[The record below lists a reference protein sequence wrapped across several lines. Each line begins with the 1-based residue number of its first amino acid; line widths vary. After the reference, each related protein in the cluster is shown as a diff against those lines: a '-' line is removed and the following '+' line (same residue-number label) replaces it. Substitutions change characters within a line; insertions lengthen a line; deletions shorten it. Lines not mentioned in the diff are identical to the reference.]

1 MKKIIILLLIISSGL
16 FARMST
22 KEINKDLENLFKIV
36 NQYQDIRIK
45 DEFYSVDMK
54 RLLQMTQMIES
65 RGGRDNY
72 LGKIA
77 KTSYQIE
84 EETLNHYIPLVQDL
98 KYFLEKELDRPLIF
112 GKEDDAIYYAYLLY
126 MAKIRFHKNWIDKYY
141 DKYYVDSDVEWLI
154 YKILYNSIKGK
165 STYKKWKERE
175 VELLCDSYVKQNN

>member
-1 MKKIIILLLIISSGL
+1 MKKIIMLLLIISSLAFGK
-16 FARMST
+16 SV
-22 KEINKDLENLFKIV
+22 ESINKDIDKLFTIV
-36 NQYQDIRIK
+36 NQYQDIK
-45 DEFYSVDMK
+45 LKGEYYAVDMK

-72 LGKIA
+72 LGRIA

-98 KYFLEKELDRPLIF
+98 KCFLEKELDRQLIF
-112 GKEDDAIYYAYLLY
+112 GEEEDAIYYAYLLY

>member
-1 MKKIIILLLIISSGL
+1 MKKIIILLLIISSSL

-22 KEINKDLENLFKIV
+22 EEINKDIESLFKIV
-36 NQYQDIRIK
+36 NQYQDIRIE

-54 RLLQMTQMIES
+54 RLLEMTHMIES
-65 RGGRDNY
+65 RRGKDNY
-72 LGKIA
+72 LGRVA

-84 EETLNHYIPLVQDL
+84 EQTINHYLPLIQDL
-98 KYFLEKELDRPLIF
+98 KCFLEKELNRPLIF
-112 GKEDDAIYYAYLLY
+112 GREEDAIYYAYLLY
-126 MAKIRFHKNWIDKYY
+126 MAKIRFHKNWLDKYY
-141 DKYYVDSDVEWLI
+141 DKYYIDDDIEWFV